1 MYEFDKAIGLTSEL
15 ISCDQT
21 MKDFETVQALI
32 IRSSA
37 LEKKENY
44 VKALT
49 DLQDATK
56 IRTNTGI
63 GFGYIKNKIE
73 KLANTKNFT
82 KRDSFNSNSNTRSSC
97 RGFDCQVD
105 LIMDD

>member
-49 DLQDATK
+49 DL
-56 IRTNTGI
+56 
-63 GFGYIKNKIE
+63 
-73 KLANTKNFT
+73 
-82 KRDSFNSNSNTRSSC
+82 
-97 RGFDCQVD
+97 
-105 LIMDD
+105 